1 MESNDKT
8 PEKFTCVFAL
18 RGGYRRISQRIY
30 QRHGK
35 IVADIA
41 RAIYRVRLIAVW
53 LFLFLHYFSLKRF
66 WPLTYSIATVFA
78 FEMFRLMLLV
88 HCRTAISNKKELEK

>member
-1 MESNDKT
+1 M
-8 PEKFTCVFAL
+8 FLFAL

-41 RAIYRVRLIAVW
+41 RAFIWSQTHSSLALFIFTLFFAQKALAVDI
-53 LFLFLHYFSLKRF
+53 FHCN
-66 WPLTYSIATVFA
+66 SI
-78 FEMFRLMLLV
+78 
-88 HCRTAISNKKELEK
+88 CI

>member
-41 RAIYRVRLIAVW
+41 RAIL
-53 LFLFLHYFSLKRF
+53 
-66 WPLTYSIATVFA
+66 
-78 FEMFRLMLLV
+78 
-88 HCRTAISNKKELEK
+88 

>member
-1 MESNDKT
+1 MSLEKPFLINDGLLVFNT
-8 PEKFTCVFAL
+8 FLFAL

-41 RAIYRVRLIAVW
+41 RAFIWSQAHKSLA
-53 LFLFLHYFSLKRF
+53 LFYFY
-66 WPLTYSIATVFA
+66 TI
-78 FEMFRLMLLV
+78 FR
-88 HCRTAISNKKELEK
+88 SNGFGR

>member
-18 RGGYRRISQRIY
+18 RGGYRRICQRIY

-35 IVADIA
+35 IVTDIVSV
-41 RAIYRVRLIAVW
+41 IL
-53 LFLFLHYFSLKRF
+53 
-66 WPLTYSIATVFA
+66 
-78 FEMFRLMLLV
+78 
-88 HCRTAISNKKELEK
+88 